1 MARTG
6 SPPLLS
12 DFLQEMLRGHAFD
25 PDPQGEL
32 FDDFRHGLAS
42 FIRNSTAKINDL
54 DDRMKTLQSTVT
66 RLETERVV
74 VFKTL
79 QDLKAKLASS
89 EEDKVAAV
97 EIAMKELRAQLGSSV
112 QG

>member
-1 MARTG
+1 M
-6 SPPLLS
+6 
-12 DFLQEMLRGHAFD
+12 
-25 PDPQGEL
+25 
-32 FDDFRHGLAS
+32 
-42 FIRNSTAKINDL
+42 I
-54 DDRMKTLQSTVT
+54 
-66 RLETERVV
+66 

-89 EEDKVAAV
+89 EEDQVAAV